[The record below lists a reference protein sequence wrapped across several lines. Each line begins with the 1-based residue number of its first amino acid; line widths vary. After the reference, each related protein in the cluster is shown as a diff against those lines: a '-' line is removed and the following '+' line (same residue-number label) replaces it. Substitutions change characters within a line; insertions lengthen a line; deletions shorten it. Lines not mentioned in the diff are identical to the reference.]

1 MILDKAFKSRALII
15 NSDKDYL
22 KKGNKEIFSLIN
34 IIKLMML
41 NKMKLIIMEIMGPII
56 LNYNG
61 IRVS

>member
-41 NKMKLIIMEIMGPII
+41 NKMKLNIMEIMGPII

>member
-15 NSDKDYL
+15 NSHIDYL
-22 KKGNKEIFSLIN
+22 KKGNKEMFSLIN